1 MEKAIGLLEKA
12 LGLLERASR
21 KRYNCWK
28 EFGKSIGIAGDSVG
42 IVKKGVEKV
51 MGLLEKTLQLLE
63 RAWSR
68 HGD

>member
-28 EFGKSIGIAGDSVG
+28 ECGECIGIAGESVE
-42 IVKKGVEKV
+42 IEL
-51 MGLLEKTLQLLE
+51 GLLEK
-63 RAWSR
+63 AWRKSWNS
-68 HGD
+68 